1 MPKFGERRGEPK
13 RSMANEFLQNIQLDE
28 TLYVDLLTK
37 LIGESERL
45 QNNPHMGMLAQEDLA
60 AQHVMDL
67 LKPLSQEEG
76 GPLKIEHLT
85 YVEGRGNLIIT
96 YPGSTD
102 KTCGFVGSH
111 LDVVPATPETWDF
124 PPFELT
130 RDGDKLRGRGTTD
143 SLGHVAVVTAFMHAL
158 AIQKPDL
165 KVSVVAVFIA
175 SEEAES
181 VPPNAGVESLVE
193 QGKLEHLKQGPIF
206 WIDCRYAS
214 MFALNCLP

>member
-1 MPKFGERRGEPK
+1 MWRHRIIKGSLARFLIHFCLQQDSPGGGCAEVWRERRGEPK

-85 YVEGRGNLIIT
+85 YVEGRGNLTIT

-111 LDVVPATPETWDF
+111 LDVVCPPRPKRGWKITHI
-124 PPFELT
+124 PPFEPI
-130 RDGDKLRGRGTTD
+130 TT
-143 SLGHVAVVTAFMHAL
+143 
-158 AIQKPDL
+158 IQKSPEKFRRKRL
-165 KVSVVAVFIA
+165 S
-175 SEEAES
+175 
-181 VPPNAGVESLVE
+181 
-193 QGKLEHLKQGPIF
+193 Q
-206 WIDCRYAS
+206 
-214 MFALNCLP
+214 